1 MKKKLIIGAL
11 LLASVSLN
19 AQLGKN
25 LEAKMNGTATDEV
38 NALPKGFEVYDA
50 VHTDEVGI
58 SGKYYTK
65 YPVQLLYTTTMG
77 GNKTFS
83 MDQVTIEFLPE
94 THGGRFHFIKD
105 ESAKMVR
112 NGAVD
117 LSTVIDFYNAGA
129 DNIGKGVAKKYSF
142 YAFEVN
148 GNAYLRGSV
157 MGISKRGGFVD
168 GRIYRST
175 EDPDVL
181 LIGKA
186 YSDGSIVVDG
196 DYGLGGCFNVLSKN
210 KEKLAEWDSTRIA
223 NTLVEYTKLYTDYAS
238 SAYGDMIVMPDQAVN
253 DDAREKEYY
262 SIIMP
267 KASEDKP
274 KAWGDK
280 FIYCYVNT
288 DWKVIK
294 DASGAIT
301 HRWCT
306 VIAVS
311 NGWTE
316 GSEARYIPVIIK
328 QNYDGTKYGDSYFGG
343 FKGALVPIS
352 AETATSFKY

>member
-1 MKKKLIIGAL
+1 MMLCTSI
-11 LLASVSLN
+11 SLN
-19 AQLGKN
+19 AQIGKN
-25 LEAKMNGTATDEV
+25 LESKFNGTATDEL
-38 NALPKGFEVYDA
+38 NALPKGFEAYDV
-50 VHTDEVGI
+50 VHTDEIGI

-83 MDQVTIEFLPE
+83 MDYLTLEFLPE
-94 THGGRFHFIKD
+94 NHGGRFHFIKD
-105 ESAKMVR
+105 EPTKLVRSA
-112 NGAVD
+112 
-117 LSTVIDFYNAGA
+117 STDMTKVMDFYNAGA

-148 GNAYLRGSV
+148 GNAFIRGSV
-157 MGISKRGGFVD
+157 MGISKRGGFLD
-168 GRIYRST
+168 GRLYRST

-181 LIGKA
+181 IFGKA
-186 YSDGSIVVDG
+186 YSDGRIVVDN
-196 DYGLGGCFNVLSKN
+196 DYGLGGSFNVLSKN

-223 NTLVEYTKLYTDYAS
+223 NTLVEYTNLYTDYAS
-238 SAYGDMIVMPDQAVN
+238 SAFGDMIAMPIQATN

-262 SIIMP
+262 SLIMP
-267 KASEDKP
+267 RATEDKP

-280 FIYCYVNT
+280 FIYCYINT
-288 DWKVIK
+288 DWKEVSDGVK
-294 DASGAIT
+294 VT

-316 GSEARYIPVIIK
+316 GSEARYIPVIVK
-328 QNYDGTKYGDSYFGG
+328 QNYDGTKFGDSYFGG
-343 FKGALVPIS
+343 FKGALVPVS
-352 AETATSFKY
+352 SETATSFKY